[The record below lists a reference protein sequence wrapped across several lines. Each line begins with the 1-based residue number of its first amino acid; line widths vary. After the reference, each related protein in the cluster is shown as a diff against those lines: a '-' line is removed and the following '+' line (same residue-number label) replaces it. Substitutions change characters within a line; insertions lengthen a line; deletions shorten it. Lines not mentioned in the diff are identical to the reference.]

1 MASIHTLSRVSI
13 TYHDSTTS
21 ITSSSKATQNIA
33 AAASGVGKFVSGLF
47 SNTRNSNGNGTNGNG
62 TNAAGQHH
70 GRDDINTSTGTY
82 RGPTASLNI
91 VDTLRGPALAI
102 QHHKIYNDDDDDDD
116 YDDDDVNG
124 NGNGNRNDASKKIKA
139 AAAAKDKTIPL
150 KRIGEISANDS
161 FLSSSSTISIYSKKK
176 HSKDQ
181 HKELCRI
188 DLHTRIHTSTHT
200 ETIDHEHDR
209 EEIIQALKMLIQ
221 WDAQRRASQP
231 EGGEEEEDDDEEDEE
246 GRGGLGQRALKMKH
260 FAQREIEL
268 KRVKKDREDRKARYL
283 KDSGGLKY
291 TAVAMANRAEMS

>member
-1 MASIHTLSRVSI
+1 MASINTLSQVSI
-13 TYHDSTTS
+13 TYHDTTSSSSSTTS
-21 ITSSSKATQNIA
+21 TNIA

-47 SNTRNSNGNGTNGNG
+47 SNNNSNRGGNANV
-62 TNAAGQHH
+62 AGSA
-70 GRDDINTSTGTY
+70 NSSTSSTSTSSGNHNKG
-82 RGPTASLNI
+82 GPTASINI

-102 QHHKIYNDDDDDDD
+102 RHHTIYNDNDDDADGDADSDDD
-116 YDDDDVNG
+116 
-124 NGNGNRNDASKKIKA
+124 ATKKAKSATA
-139 AAAAKDKTIPL
+139 APKDKTIPL
-150 KRIGEISANDS
+150 KRIGEIAPNDS

-188 DLHTRIHTSTHT
+188 DLHTSARSNIEHQH
-200 ETIDHEHDR
+200 EHEHDR
-209 EEIIQALKMLIQ
+209 EEIIQALKLLIQ

-231 EGGEEEEDDDEEDEE
+231 PDEEEEDDDEEEEE

-260 FAQREIEL
+260 FAKREIEL

-291 TAVAMANRAEMS
+291 TAVAMANRAEIS